1 MDNKL
6 FLPVIDPLGILEKLT
21 NGALKDPIRVVLG
34 GGSPFSVNPT
44 WLPPEVREE
53 FLKSYGEYATKTSEA
68 FAPVGDIE
76 AARSLARTF
85 YERITT
91 ALIR

>member
-6 FLPVIDPLGILEKLT
+6 FLPVFDPLGILEKLT
-21 NGALKDPIRVVLG
+21 NGALRDPIVTALKG
-34 GGSPFSVNPT
+34 ASPFSVNPT
-44 WLPPEVREE
+44 WLPPETRKE
-53 FLKSYGEYATKTSEA
+53 FLESYGEYATKTAEA
-68 FAPVGDIE
+68 FAPVGDVE

-85 YERITT
+85 HERITT